1 MKSIKVIIRV
11 EIAFDSPWM
20 KVRNTIRVG
29 PNPVQMGFPSSCYDD
44 DENMPEMHLD
54 ETLDNVAG
62 ASGIGGAV
70 SVAKSGNTDLGV
82 GPHESPM
89 LAN

>member
-1 MKSIKVIIRV
+1 MSWEPMKVVVI
-11 EIAFDSPWM
+11 AYDPSWM
-20 KVRNTIRVG
+20 KMPYTWIKFRLKWVCFSPR
-29 PNPVQMGFPSSCYDD
+29 CYDD

-54 ETLDNVAG
+54 ETLDNAG
-62 ASGIGGAV
+62 GAAGIGAVV

-89 LAN
+89 MAN